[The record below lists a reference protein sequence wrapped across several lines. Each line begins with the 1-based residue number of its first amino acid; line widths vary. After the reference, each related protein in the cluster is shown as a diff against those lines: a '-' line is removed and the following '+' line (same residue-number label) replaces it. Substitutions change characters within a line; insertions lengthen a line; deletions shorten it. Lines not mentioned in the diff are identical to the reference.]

1 LAYRFVRLDERALKE
16 FGEMRLLYVAVCL
29 CLCGG
34 VANARVL
41 VVGIDGGSWSVI
53 DPMIE
58 AGELPHLEELID
70 LGASAN
76 LATVEPVT
84 SPVVWTSIA
93 TGRSPAEHG
102 VTDFF
107 STGATIATPSIYER
121 LAVQGK
127 RVGLY
132 EVLMTWPPVPLP
144 KGFVVPAWL
153 RRDDTTWPPNALAGL
168 DVFRTVYDG
177 KPRNRDYLEQ
187 SWREGREKAASWE
200 ALAKR
205 FDPEV
210 GALTFFAADA
220 TSHRYWH
227 SSFPEDFDGE
237 QPAFEPDEE
246 NAVQRSMRDIDREI
260 GKLVSGLDLAGEDSV
275 LVVSDHGF
283 QAHDEASDVWI
294 TAFEEVL
301 EAHDLVP
308 GRDGFTVVGTFFAVS
323 LRIAP
328 GPFAERDALVEQLTT
343 LLRSYRTSA
352 GEELFFVNTFDV
364 AERPEGMERPWS
376 DRLYQWVLSKG
387 MSLLFDTKLDPT
399 AHAMVVALPRTDLLD
414 PLWPDGQIVVDGEK
428 VALADAIHRQR
439 FTGDH
444 HPNAIL
450 IAAGGPIQRK
460 LERGE
465 KSVLDVA
472 PLVAYLA
479 GVPIADDLEGS
490 LPTDWLEPERLLLQP
505 AATVSASTLPR
516 LTPEVE
522 RADAGSRAQDPEL
535 IEKLRA
541 LGYID

>member
-1 LAYRFVRLDERALKE
+1 MSEE
-16 FGEMRLLYVAVCL
+16 SEGMRLLCVTVCL
-29 CLCGG
+29 C
-34 VANARVL
+34 VSAVAANARVL

-53 DPMIE
+53 DPMME
-58 AGELPHLEELID
+58 AGELPNLKKLID
-70 LGASAN
+70 MGASAN

-93 TGRSPAEHG
+93 TGRSPADHG

-144 KGFVVPAWL
+144 NGFVVPAWL
-153 RRDDTTWPPNALAGL
+153 RRDDTTWPADALAGL

-187 SWREGREKAASWE
+187 SWREGREKAASWK
-200 ALAKR
+200 ALARR

-227 SSFPEDFDGE
+227 ASFPEEFDGALPE
-237 QPAFEPDEE
+237 FEADAK
-246 NAVQRSMRDIDREI
+246 NAVQRSMREIDREI
-260 GKLVSGLDLAGEDSV
+260 GKLVSGLDLAGEDTI

-283 QAHDEASDVWI
+283 QAHEEARDVWI

-301 EAHDLVP
+301 EAHERVA
-308 GRDGFTVVGTFFAVS
+308 GRDGFRVIGTFAAVS

-328 GPFAERDALVEQLTT
+328 GPFEERDALIDQLTT
-343 LLRSYRTSA
+343 LLRSYRTTT
-352 GEELFFVNTFDV
+352 GEELLFVNSFDV
-364 AERPEGMERPWS
+364 AERPEGMERSWTV
-376 DRLYQWVLSKG
+376 RLYQWVLGKG
-387 MSLLFDTKLDPT
+387 MGFLFDTKLDPT
-399 AHAMVVALPRTDLLD
+399 AHAMVLALPRTDLLD
-414 PLWPDGQIVVDGEK
+414 PLWPDGKIVVDGES
-428 VALADAIHRQR
+428 VALSDAIHRQR

-444 HPNAIL
+444 HPNAIF
-450 IAAGGPIQRK
+450 IAAGGPIQRNP
-460 LERGE
+460 ERGE

-479 GVPIADDLEGS
+479 GVPIPDDLEGS
-490 LPTDWLEPERLLLQP
+490 LSTDWIEPERLIAQP
-505 AATVSASTLPR
+505 PATVAASTLVPLAR
-516 LTPEVE
+516 EPG

-541 LGYID
+541 LGCID